1 MFPGV
6 TEIDIPDC
14 SGIDESTFVNVLKE
28 CLAAGLNLTVLRLG
42 LSGRCVSDS
51 VMEDLGYVIG
61 RFAYLEFN
69 TGLWRSL
76 VCCVI

>member
-14 SGIDESTFVNVLKE
+14 SAIEEASFVETLKE
-28 CLAAGLNLTVLRLG
+28 CLAAGLNLTILRFG

-51 VMEDLGYVIG
+51 VMEDLGYVLGCLLHAI
-61 RFAYLEFN
+61 
-69 TGLWRSL
+69 
-76 VCCVI
+76 